1 MQTARRRKLS
11 KGALCGACVLACGG
25 FDPEFA
31 PPAPP
36 PVSAGLAGWS
46 YDAGVAPDAA
56 AGRKAAATPP
66 AGGGSTAKPPTPG
79 EPDEHRAGEGGAAQ
93 AEAGEGGELAA
104 LAGSNPGLAGAGGV
118 AGTGVPQGGQFA
130 SSGGWSGR
138 VGSAGASSASS
149 GGAPAGG
156 VAGQAGSSGLAN
168 GSSGSAGSAAG
179 ASSGGVAGVSG
190 GAGQASGSGGAGA
203 GGALEHAL
211 LFSEYVETSSSF
223 KALEIRAERPSTLDG
238 CKIGIYSNGSTT
250 ASNSVRLSG
259 ELAAGDVYLV
269 CSKTLGEELG
279 AACDA
284 TPGNLNFNGNDSVT
298 LECEGAPLD
307 CIGQIGVDP
316 GVAWQS
322 GEASTA
328 DRTLRRRCAI
338 TEGDAVTND
347 PFDPSAEWASLP
359 DNTFT
364 GLGDPACE

>member
-1 MQTARRRKLS
+1 MQTSQRRKLS
-11 KGALCGACVLACGG
+11 KGAVCGAWVLACGG

-31 PPAPP
+31 PPASPAAN
-36 PVSAGLAGWS
+36 AGLAGWS
-46 YDAGVAPDAA
+46 YDAGLEPNAA
-56 AGRKAAATPP
+56 AGRGAAALPG
-66 AGGGSTAKPPTPG
+66 GGGSTAKPPANG
-79 EPDEHRAGEGGAAQ
+79 EPNEHRDGEGGAAH
-93 AEAGEGGELAA
+93 AEAGEAGELGA
-104 LAGSNPGLAGAGGV
+104 LAGSNAGLAGAGGV
-118 AGTGVPQGGQFA
+118 AGTGVPQGGQSA
-130 SSGGWSGR
+130 GSGGSSGR
-138 VGSAGASSASS
+138 GASGGSSSAPA
-149 GGAPAGG
+149 GGAHAGG
-156 VAGQAGSSGLAN
+156 VAGQTGSSGAAGGGSSGLA
-168 GSSGSAGSAAG
+168 GSAAS
-179 ASSGGVAGVSG
+179 ASNG
-190 GAGQASGSGGAGA
+190 GAGQAAGGSGGEGA
-203 GGALEHAL
+203 GGVLEHAL

-223 KALEIRAERPSTLDG
+223 KALEIRADRPSTLDG
-238 CKIGIYSNGSTT
+238 CKIGIYSNGSAT

-259 ELAAGDVYLV
+259 PLAAGDVYLI

-279 AACDA
+279 DACDA

-316 GVAWQS
+316 GVAFQG

-338 TEGDAVTND
+338 TEGDRVTTD